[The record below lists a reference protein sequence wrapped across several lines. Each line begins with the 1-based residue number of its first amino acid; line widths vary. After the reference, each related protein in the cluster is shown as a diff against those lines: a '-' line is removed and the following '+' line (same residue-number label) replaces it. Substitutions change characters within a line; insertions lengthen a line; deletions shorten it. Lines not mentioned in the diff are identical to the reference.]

1 MRFTLPLLAIAFLF
15 ASHIRAESLGD
26 EIWDNIKS
34 PVTTSA
40 RYSLYTGTAIT
51 LTLVLFD
58 KQLVDPTQEE
68 SVKHKILG
76 EWSPWGDQFGQLYPN
91 AAYSL
96 GMLAHGW
103 LASDKDSLRNSSL
116 MFQATL
122 YSSIAATALKYTIR
136 QPRPNN
142 SSRRNSFPSGHAT
155 TIFALAS
162 YVGCRHPLPYGI
174 AAYSLAGFVAY
185 SRMNDNAHYLHD
197 VTGGATLGIAYGYG
211 VCMAEMKRT
220 GAELE
225 RKTIGYLIPTDDGIG
240 AGLVHRF

>member
-1 MRFTLPLLAIAFLF
+1 MRFTLSLLTILFLLARQI
-15 ASHIRAESLGD
+15 SAESLGD

-34 PVTTSA
+34 PMTTSA
-40 RYSLYTGTAIT
+40 RYALYTGTAIT

-76 EWSPWGDQFGQLYPN
+76 DWSPWGDQFGQLYPN
-91 AAYSL
+91 IAYSV
-96 GMLAHGW
+96 GMLGHGW
-103 LASDKDSLRNSSL
+103 LTQNEESLRNSSL

-136 QPRPNN
+136 QPRPDN

-162 YVGCRHPLPYGI
+162 YVGCKHSLPYGI

-220 GAELE
+220 GNELE
-225 RKTIGYLIPTDDGIG
+225 TKSIGYIVPIDDGIG